1 MAVRARAGFQIVVW
15 FAAANF
21 GVLVVAVLALLAT
34 GTVGVSRLG
43 GAARVLGGSAEAV
56 PTEELAALRDARE
69 TLKGRGDEAE
79 LMTAWAEFKDRED
92 DFEKRKVAE
101 RRTLETLEA
110 KVEKMRVGIKSA
122 HDAFRADR
130 AAELRKG
137 EQEAEAR
144 RQRAFDKVKG
154 VYRYMHPAE
163 VARDLEARLESGQA
177 VEVADI
183 LRVMNDRAA
192 AEALEA
198 IADPAL
204 RIRIYNA
211 LAGTGEAAQRP

>member
-1 MAVRARAGFQIVVW
+1 MAARARAGFQIVVW

-21 GVLVVAVLALLAT
+21 GVLVVAALALLAT

-43 GAARVLGGSAEAV
+43 GAGRVLGGSGEAV
-56 PTEELAALRDARE
+56 PTDELAALREARK
-69 TLKGRGDEAE
+69 TLEGRGDEAD
-79 LMTAWAEFKDRED
+79 LMDAWASFNDTKDAFRKREA
-92 DFEKRKVAE
+92 AE
-101 RRTLETLEA
+101 RKTLETLKDEA
-110 KVEKMRVGIKSA
+110 EKMRAGFESA
-122 HDAFRADR
+122 REALRAER
-130 AAELRKG
+130 AADVHRG

-154 VYRYMHPAE
+154 VYRYMRPAE
-163 VARDLEARLESGQA
+163 VARDLEARLESGRA
-177 VEVADI
+177 DEVAEI

-204 RIRIYNA
+204 RIRIYDA
-211 LAGTGEAAQRP
+211 LAGVDKAAQRP